1 MSHVALMDLGSF
13 SGFKNHHKDIKD
25 HKSNT
30 RQTAL
35 FSQWPV
41 KLTIIALFK
50 KQLEVNLFFVSM
62 RCCADYEKREKKT
75 SVTIKVIFLI
85 KNSPL

>member
-1 MSHVALMDLGSF
+1 MTHIALMDLGSF
-13 SGFKNHHKDIKD
+13 SGIKKHHKDIKD

-35 FSQWPV
+35 FSQRPV
-41 KLTIIALFK
+41 KLTIIASFK
-50 KQLEVNLFFVSM
+50 KQLEDNFLSM
-62 RCCADYEKREKKT
+62 RCCADCEKRGKKNP

-85 KNSPL
+85 KNSPP

>member
-1 MSHVALMDLGSF
+1 M
-13 SGFKNHHKDIKD
+13 
-25 HKSNT
+25 
-30 RQTAL
+30 RQTVL

-50 KQLEVNLFFVSM
+50 KQLEDNLFLISM
-62 RCCADYEKREKKT
+62 RCCADCEKRKKKP

-85 KNSPL
+85 KHNPP